1 MMAVFLQIVSRWF
14 RGEVLTSQAVVFRWL
29 LLERH
34 KLNSISSRTDC
45 WTFGSPHQSSDISTG
60 NTLFFLFVVLN
71 PLWLFN
77 LRRVGNW
84 TIIICFILLSFL
96 CFCALGKLTF
106 YTSTMMLEMILV
118 ISNRWYAKSVMTVW
132 SRIVIMSIVIDVL
145 SKFRFVLNANSN
157 KTLPS
162 VFATIFYFYFKVAR
176 CTFDIFDEEVCSR
189 YEKDL

>member
-1 MMAVFLQIVSRWF
+1 M
-14 RGEVLTSQAVVFRWL
+14 
-29 LLERH
+29 
-34 KLNSISSRTDC
+34 
-45 WTFGSPHQSSDISTG
+45 
-60 NTLFFLFVVLN
+60 
-71 PLWLFN
+71 
-77 LRRVGNW
+77 
-84 TIIICFILLSFL
+84 
-96 CFCALGKLTF
+96 
-106 YTSTMMLEMILV
+106 
-118 ISNRWYAKSVMTVW
+118 MTVW